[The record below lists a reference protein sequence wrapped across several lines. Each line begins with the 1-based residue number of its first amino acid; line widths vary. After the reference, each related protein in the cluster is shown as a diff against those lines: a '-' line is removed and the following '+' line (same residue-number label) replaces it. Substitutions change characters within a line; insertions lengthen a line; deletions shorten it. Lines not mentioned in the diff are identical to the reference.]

1 MGTGIS
7 SGTPGKKDRRSVNSS
22 ESAKGSGEEKGDEGY
37 KSDDTADM
45 SAIPPDQNNQN
56 ESLESMDLNE
66 NEIGENGNDSNGFLS
81 DSDIDRASEKK
92 GSSGS
97 GKKGRKD
104 SRSGSRSSSKPN
116 RRVSFGEGTKEHME
130 GEGEGDE
137 EGLGEGVEDD
147 GLPVNESFAVEF
159 DDDNNGT
166 DDNVESSGLGS
177 RRSSVSATPVSR
189 SRVSSSSGGKY
200 SMGETPGSNEFTR

>member
-1 MGTGIS
+1 MGTGTS

-92 GSSGS
+92 G
-97 GKKGRKD
+97 RKD
-104 SRSGSRSSSKPN
+104 SRSGSRSSVKPN

-137 EGLGEGVEDD
+137 EGLGEGEEDD

-166 DDNVESSGLGS
+166 DDNLESSGLGS